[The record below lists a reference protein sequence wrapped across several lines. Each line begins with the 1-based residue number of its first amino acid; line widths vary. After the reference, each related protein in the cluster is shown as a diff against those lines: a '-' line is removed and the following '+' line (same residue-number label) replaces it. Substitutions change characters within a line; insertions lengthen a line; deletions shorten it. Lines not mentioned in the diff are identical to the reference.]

1 MQPTAPDVPPT
12 LEPFG
17 DAAWRAH
24 IDPHADPRSLLERLR
39 AVTGVV
45 DVVVCERHVLI
56 TFDPSSPPSA
66 GDVEGVLAR
75 RASDP
80 SPTAAPTE
88 HFVRVRY
95 DGVDLAAIAE
105 RSGLAID
112 EVVAL
117 HAAGIYRVAVVGF
130 LPGFAYLRGID
141 PRLVVPRRA
150 SPRPRVPA
158 HSVAVA
164 GPYTGVYPFASPGGW
179 SLVGTAVGF
188 TPFDAR
194 RGAALAMGDVVRF
207 VLEVMAAT
215 GLATVQDAGRP
226 GFMHQGVPPGGALVP
241 ELLGAANAAV
251 SNARDAAAVEVFG
264 EITLSARGT
273 VELACDGGER
283 RALRDGESWTVRS
296 GKARVAYVA
305 VRGGLGVP
313 RVLGG
318 RGTLLVAG
326 LGGHEGRALRR
337 GDVLNVDD
345 AAPVDGVAGVPLDLS
360 GPIRLVLGPDAFP
373 DGGLEALL
381 ASPFVVDARSD
392 RTGVRLVGPAIAAP
406 PRDDAAPS
414 APMARGAIQ
423 VPPSGQPIILGP
435 DHPTTGGYPVI
446 AVVVSADFG
455 RLAARPIGSTVRF
468 VACL

>member
-1 MQPTAPDVPPT
+1 V
-12 LEPFG
+12 
-17 DAAWRAH
+17 
-24 IDPHADPRSLLERLR
+24 
-39 AVTGVV
+39 
-45 DVVVCERHVLI
+45 
-56 TFDPSSPPSA
+56 SA
-66 GDVEGVLAR
+66 
-75 RASDP
+75 
-80 SPTAAPTE
+80 
-88 HFVRVRY
+88 
-95 DGVDLAAIAE
+95 
-105 RSGLAID
+105 
-112 EVVAL
+112 
-117 HAAGIYRVAVVGF
+117 
-130 LPGFAYLRGID
+130 
-141 PRLVVPRRA
+141 
-150 SPRPRVPA
+150 
-158 HSVAVA
+158 
-164 GPYTGVYPFASPGGW
+164 
-179 SLVGTAVGF
+179 
-188 TPFDAR
+188 
-194 RGAALAMGDVVRF
+194 
-207 VLEVMAAT
+207 LEVMAAT

-326 LGGHEGRALRR
+326 LGGHEGH
-337 GDVLNVDD
+337 